1 MQVTINTHEDLI
13 SFLERDDI
21 TPGIAKEVTS
31 KFLKLIV
38 LYNKPVD
45 ELRKEV
51 LRYIETFKGRKENPI
66 FLEQLDLEFSITDIY
81 NKNRC

>member
-1 MQVTINTHEDLI
+1 MQITINTHEDLV

-21 TPGIAKEVTS
+21 TPEIAKEVTS

-66 FLEQLDLEFSITDIY
+66 FLEQLEPEFKISHIY
-81 NKNRC
+81 GKK